1 MKAMPIIRLIMN
13 YWNIG
18 RYYNNFIKG
27 EARKGFAF
35 FYVVNESYRP
45 KISWFII
52 KAQHQ
57 EMR

>member
-18 RYYNNFIKG
+18 RYYNNFVKG

-35 FYVVNESYRP
+35 LYAVNESYRL
-45 KISWFII
+45 KNSWFII
-52 KAQHQ
+52 KIQNQ
-57 EMR
+57 ETR